1 MVFYWLVAI
10 NQNLAGELNDS
21 HLQRTERVRAS
32 GCLGRKVIIFGK

>member
-10 NQNLAGELNDS
+10 NQNLAGKLNDS
-21 HLQRTERVRAS
+21 HLQRTERGRAS